1 MTKITFVGWTAGM
14 KSLSFA
20 LLLRDAAGLE
30 LQEAWDIKTRVL
42 DNEVVVLELPSLIAT
57 AVLEQAKALGVV
69 CTMDQY

>member
-1 MTKITFVGWTAGM
+1 M